1 MQGAYSPASA
11 GRASGFAPDAIDEN
25 ELEARVRTAPRPIPP
40 PRVAPPARLAS
51 RAGTELALTLGAVVH
66 LHRDKDFRPV
76 PLGVRAGHQFDAGLY
91 LGAAGEWSLSLPNDR
106 TSGSGYYQLAGEL
119 AYDYSPLA
127 NVGAIP
133 FARAGYTSTFQS
145 HCEHRKLPAPCEMT
159 LARSRLLGA
168 RPLRAPDSQSLQHGS
183 QRPPLLGQ
191 GIFDPRRDFGEQLA
205 LQDGVLFERPQA
217 ISECLWIHVVDRT
230 A

>member
-76 PLGVRAGHQFDAGLY
+76 PLGMRAGHQFEAGPY

-168 RPLRAPDSQSLQHGS
+168 RPLCAPHSQSL
-183 QRPPLLGQ
+183 
-191 GIFDPRRDFGEQLA
+191 
-205 LQDGVLFERPQA
+205 
-217 ISECLWIHVVDRT
+217 
-230 A
+230 